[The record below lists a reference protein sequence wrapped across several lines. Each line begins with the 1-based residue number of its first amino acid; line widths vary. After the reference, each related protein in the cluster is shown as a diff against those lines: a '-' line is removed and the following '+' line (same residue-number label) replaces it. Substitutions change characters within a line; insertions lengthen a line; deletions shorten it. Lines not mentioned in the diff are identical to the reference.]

1 MISLS
6 SRMAWR
12 EIRAGWRHF
21 LFFLVCIAVGVGAL
35 VTVSV
40 FATNVEQ
47 TIAREARSL
56 MGGDIEVR
64 LSRPISAEGHGVLDS
79 LAERGIAVT
88 HASELIA
95 MAAVQAPA
103 GVPQQGQ
110 TSQVVE
116 LKAVEPTYPLYGVV
130 TVEPDHPLHGYL
142 GITSCGT
149 ISCHGAVVQESLLI
163 RLGLRLGQHLRIGD
177 ELFTVT
183 GLLRKEPDRM
193 ANAFSLGPRVM
204 ISQDGLAAARLIK
217 LGSRVRERYLLR
229 IPPGSG
235 VMPLVHELR
244 GRLVKDQARVSSS
257 QDAQPQLKRF
267 LDQMGRYL
275 GLVGLTALFVGGIGV
290 ATTVH
295 AFMREKVTTIAIM
308 KTLGAT
314 TAVIIGIYLRQV
326 LMLALLGSLLGT
338 AVGLSMQQVMPG
350 LVKTAFAIDLLEQID
365 FSSTVSWASL
375 MVVVK
380 GVVLGLLTAVLFTLW
395 PLLRVREIRP
405 VVILRRDLAT
415 MRNVQEARHR
425 NRSAGGWRSC
435 GQSHD
440 GISIAAAAVIA
451 LGLGLLAV
459 WQAGSWAV
467 GLLYA
472 AGLLAAVLILL
483 GSAGVFVSLV
493 RLMPRPRSLP
503 MRQALGN
510 LHRPGSQATGI
521 MVAIGLALMVTATV
535 SILERALVEQVITN
549 RPNEAP
555 TFFFIDIQ
563 PDQREGVLN
572 LIHSQTGAL
581 DLDAIPLVRSRL
593 ASVNGQMVKA
603 EEDPASSAAD
613 REERRKNWYLTR
625 EYVLT
630 FSETLPTGNELTKGT
645 WWPHGFA
652 PGRPL
657 VSIEEEAARHLEL
670 DVGSTIELEIQG
682 AVVSAEVSS
691 IRKVEWG
698 NFTTNFYI
706 ILSPGSLEGA
716 PFTYV
721 ATARVRP
728 EQEVPLQQAMVAA
741 FPNVTAINIG
751 DVLDSFTAML
761 DRLAL
766 AIRAVALFSVLSGA
780 VVMGAALSATRYRR
794 LYESVVLKALG
805 ATRGLLLQ
813 SFASEYV
820 LLGLAAGLI
829 GVVLANVL
837 AWGVLRF
844 LFELEWSF
852 HPAVAAL
859 SLASTIGLTLAVGFV
874 STFRLLGQR
883 PLPVL
888 RHE

>member
-1 MISLS
+1 MMGFS

-12 EIRAGWRHF
+12 ETRAGWRHF

-40 FATNVEQ
+40 FAANVER
-47 TIAREARSL
+47 TITREARSL

-64 LSRPISAEGHGVLDS
+64 LSRPITVEGRQVLDS

-95 MAAVQAPA
+95 MAAVQATADLPR
-103 GVPQQGQ
+103 PSQM
-110 TSQVVE
+110 SQVVE
-116 LKAVEPTYPLYGVV
+116 LKAVEPTYPLYGQVGLD
-130 TVEPDHPLHGYL
+130 PDRPLHDL
-142 GITSCGT
+142 LAVASCGT
-149 ISCHGAVVQESLLI
+149 MSCHGAVVQESLLI
-163 RLGLRLGQHLRIGD
+163 RLGLRPGQHLKIGE
-177 ELFTVT
+177 ELFAIT

-204 ISQDGLAAARLIK
+204 ISQEGLAAAGLVK
-217 LGSRVRERYLLR
+217 PGSRVRERYLLR
-229 IPPGSG
+229 IPPGSA

-244 GRLVKDQARVSSS
+244 GRLDKDQARVSSS

-295 AFMREKVTTIAIM
+295 AFMREKMATIAIM

-326 LMLALLGSLLGT
+326 LLLALLGSLLGA
-338 AVGLSMQQVMPG
+338 AVGLGLQQVMPG

-365 FSSTVSWASL
+365 FGARVSWPSL
-375 MVVVK
+375 VVVVK
-380 GVVLGLLTAVLFTLW
+380 GIVLGLLTAILFTIW

-405 VVILRRDLAT
+405 VVILRRDLAA
-415 MRNVQEARHR
+415 MKQVQEAGHR
-425 NRSAGGWRSC
+425 GGLVGGW
-435 GQSHD
+435 GAYD
-440 GISIAAAAVIA
+440 GVSIAAAAVIA

-459 WQAGSWAV
+459 WQAGSWTV

-472 AGLLAAVLILL
+472 MGLLAAVLVLL
-483 GSAGVFVSLV
+483 GSARVLISLV
-493 RLMPRPRSLP
+493 RRMPRPRSLP
-503 MRQALGN
+503 LRQALGN
-510 LHRPGSQATGI
+510 LHRPGSQTIGI

-535 SILERALVEQVITN
+535 SILERALVEQVVTN
-549 RPNEAP
+549 RPDDAP

-563 PDQREGVLN
+563 PDQREGVLD
-572 LIHSQTGAL
+572 LIHRQTGTL

-593 ASVNGQMVKA
+593 ASVNGQPVKA
-603 EEDPASSAAD
+603 EEDAGASPAD

-630 FSETLPTGNELTKGT
+630 FAEALPKGNELIKGT
-645 WWPHGFA
+645 WWPAGLV
-652 PGRPL
+652 PEKPL
-657 VSIEEEAARHLEL
+657 ISIEEEAAKYLEL
-670 DVGSTIELEIQG
+670 DVGSTVELEIQG
-682 AVVSAEVSS
+682 AVVAAEVSS

-698 NFTTNFYI
+698 NFTTNFYM

-728 EQEVPLQQAMVAA
+728 EQEVPLQQAMVRA

-794 LYESVVLKALG
+794 LYESVVFKALG
-805 ATRGLLLQ
+805 ATRGLLLR
-813 SFASEYV
+813 SFASEYA

-829 GVVLANVL
+829 GLVLANVL
-837 AWGVLRF
+837 SWGVLRF
-844 LFELEWSF
+844 LFELAWSF
-852 HPAVAAL
+852 HPAVVGL
-859 SLASTIGLTLAVGFV
+859 SLASTVGLTLAVGFV

>member
-1 MISLS
+1 MMGFS

-12 EIRAGWRHF
+12 ETRAGWRHF

-40 FATNVEQ
+40 FAANVER
-47 TIAREARSL
+47 TITREARSL

-64 LSRPISAEGHGVLDS
+64 LSRPITVEGRQVLDS

-95 MAAVQAPA
+95 MAAVQATADLPR
-103 GVPQQGQ
+103 PSQM
-110 TSQVVE
+110 SQVVE
-116 LKAVEPTYPLYGVV
+116 LKAVEPTYPLYGQVGLD
-130 TVEPDHPLHGYL
+130 PDRPLHDL
-142 GITSCGT
+142 LAVASCGT
-149 ISCHGAVVQESLLI
+149 MSCHGAVVQESLLI
-163 RLGLRLGQHLRIGD
+163 RLGLRPGQHLKIGE
-177 ELFTVT
+177 ELFAIT

-204 ISQDGLAAARLIK
+204 ISQEGLAAAGLVK
-217 LGSRVRERYLLR
+217 PGSRVRERYLLR
-229 IPPGSG
+229 IPPGSA

-244 GRLVKDQARVSSS
+244 GRLDKDQARVSSS

-295 AFMREKVTTIAIM
+295 AFMREKMATIAIM

-326 LMLALLGSLLGT
+326 LLLALLGSLLGA
-338 AVGLSMQQVMPG
+338 AVGLGLQQVMPG
-350 LVKTAFAIDLLEQID
+350 FVKTAFAIDLLEQID
-365 FSSTVSWASL
+365 FGATVSWSSL
-375 MVVVK
+375 LVVVK
-380 GVVLGLLTAVLFTLW
+380 GIVLGLLTAILFTIW

-405 VVILRRDLAT
+405 VVILRRDLAA
-415 MRNVQEARHR
+415 MKQVQEAGHR
-425 NRSAGGWRSC
+425 GGLVGGW
-435 GQSHD
+435 GAYD
-440 GISIAAAAVIA
+440 GVSIAAAAVIA

-459 WQAGSWAV
+459 WQAGSWTV

-472 AGLLAAVLILL
+472 MGLLAAVLVLL
-483 GSAGVFVSLV
+483 GSARVLISLV
-493 RLMPRPRSLP
+493 RRMPRPRSLP
-503 MRQALGN
+503 LRQALGN
-510 LHRPGSQATGI
+510 LHRPGSQTIGI

-535 SILERALVEQVITN
+535 SILERALVEQVVTN
-549 RPNEAP
+549 RPDDAP

-563 PDQREGVLN
+563 PDQREGVLD
-572 LIHSQTGAL
+572 LIHRQTGTL

-593 ASVNGQMVKA
+593 ASVNGQPVKA
-603 EEDPASSAAD
+603 EEDAGASPAD

-630 FSETLPTGNELTKGT
+630 FAEALPKGNELIKGT
-645 WWPHGFA
+645 WWPAGLV
-652 PGRPL
+652 PEKPL
-657 VSIEEEAARHLEL
+657 ISIEEEAAKYLEL
-670 DVGSTIELEIQG
+670 DVGSTVEMEIQG
-682 AVVSAEVSS
+682 AVVAAEVSS

-698 NFTTNFYI
+698 NFTTNFYM

-728 EQEVPLQQAMVAA
+728 EQEVPLQQAMVRA

-761 DRLAL
+761 DRLAM

-794 LYESVVLKALG
+794 LYESVVFKALG
-805 ATRGLLLQ
+805 ATRGLLLR
-813 SFASEYV
+813 SFASEYA

-837 AWGVLRF
+837 SWGVLRF
-844 LFELEWSF
+844 LFELAWSF
-852 HPAVAAL
+852 HPAVVGL
-859 SLASTIGLTLAVGFV
+859 SLASTVGLTLAVGFV

>member
-6 SRMAWR
+6 TRMAWR
-12 EIRAGWRHF
+12 ETSAGWRHF

-40 FATNVEQ
+40 FAANVER
-47 TIAREARSL
+47 TITREARSL

-64 LSRPISAEGHGVLDS
+64 LSRPISDEGRAVLAS
-79 LAERGIAVT
+79 LAERGIALT

-95 MAAVQAPA
+95 MAAVQPTAE
-103 GVPQQGQ
+103 GLQVDQR
-110 TSQVVE
+110 SQVVE
-116 LKAVEPTYPLYGVV
+116 LKAVEPAYPIYGQVRL
-130 TVEPDHPLHGYL
+130 EPDRPLHEL
-142 GITSCGT
+142 LMTASCGN
-149 ISCHGAVVQESLLI
+149 IPCHGAVVQESLLI
-163 RLGLRLGQHLRIGD
+163 RLGLRLGQHLKIGE
-177 ELFTVT
+177 ELFAIT

-204 ISQDGLAAARLIK
+204 ISQEGLAAAGLIK
-217 LGSRVRERYLLR
+217 PGSRVRERYLLR
-229 IPPGSG
+229 IPPGSA

-244 GRLVKDQARVSSS
+244 GRLEREQPRVSSS

-295 AFMREKVTTIAIM
+295 AFMREKMTTIAVM

-314 TAVIIGIYLRQV
+314 TGVIIGIYLRQV
-326 LMLALLGSLLGT
+326 LLLALLGSLFGA
-338 AVGLSMQQVMPG
+338 AVGLGLQPILPQ
-350 LVKTAFAIDLLEQID
+350 LVKTAFSIDLLDQID
-365 FSSTVSWASL
+365 FGSTVSWSSL
-375 MVVVK
+375 VVVLK
-380 GVVLGLLTAVLFTLW
+380 GIVLGLLTAILFTVW

-405 VVILRRDLAT
+405 VVILRRDLT
-415 MRNVQEARHR
+415 VMKQIQEAGHLVGSVGARGAFA
-425 NRSAGGWRSC
+425 S
-435 GQSHD
+435 D

-451 LGLGLLAV
+451 LGLGVLAV
-459 WQAGSWAV
+459 WQAGSWTV

-472 AGLLAAVLILL
+472 VGLLTAVLVLL
-483 GSAGVFVSLV
+483 GSARVLMSLV
-493 RLMPRPRSLP
+493 RRMPRPRSLAV
-503 MRQALGN
+503 RQALGN

-521 MVAIGLALMVTATV
+521 MVAIGLALMVTSTV
-535 SILERALVEQVITN
+535 SILERALVQQVVTN
-549 RPNEAP
+549 RPDDAP

-572 LIHSQTGAL
+572 LIHRQTGAL
-581 DLDAIPLVRSRL
+581 GIEAMPLVRSRL
-593 ASVNGQMVKA
+593 ASVNGQAVKVV
-603 EEDPASSAAD
+603 EDPGTSPAD
-613 REERRKNWYLTR
+613 REDRRKVWYLTR

-630 FSETLPTGNELTKGT
+630 FSETLPKGNELIKGT
-645 WWPHGFA
+645 WWPPGVA
-652 PGRPL
+652 PDRPL
-657 VSIEEEAARHLEL
+657 ISIEEEAARHLEL
-670 DVGSTIELEIQG
+670 DVGSTVGLDIQG
-682 AVVSAEVSS
+682 SVVEAQVSS
-691 IRKVEWG
+691 IRRVEWG
-698 NFTTNFYI
+698 NFTTNFYM

-721 ATARVRP
+721 ATARVEPDR
-728 EQEVPLQQAMVAA
+728 EVPLQQSMVQT

-751 DVLDSFTAML
+751 DVLDSFTVML

-766 AIRAVALFSVLSGA
+766 AIRAVALFSILSGT

-794 LYESVVLKALG
+794 LYESVVFKALG
-805 ATRGLLLQ
+805 ATRGLLLRA
-813 SFASEYV
+813 FASEYA

-829 GVVLANVL
+829 GLALANAL

-852 HPAVAAL
+852 HPAVAAV
-859 SLASTIGLTLAVGFV
+859 SLASTVGLTLAVGFV
-874 STFRLLGQR
+874 GTFRLLGQR

-888 RHE
+888 RRE

>member
-1 MISLS
+1 MMGFS

-12 EIRAGWRHF
+12 ETRAGWRHF

-40 FATNVEQ
+40 FAANVER
-47 TIAREARSL
+47 TITREARSL

-64 LSRPISAEGHGVLDS
+64 LSRPISVEGRQVLES

-95 MAAVQAPA
+95 MAAVQATADLPR
-103 GVPQQGQ
+103 PSQM
-110 TSQVVE
+110 SQVVE
-116 LKAVEPTYPLYGVV
+116 LKAVEPTYPLYGQVGLD
-130 TVEPDHPLHGYL
+130 PDRPLHDL
-142 GITSCGT
+142 LAAASCGAM
-149 ISCHGAVVQESLLI
+149 SCHGAVVQESLLI
-163 RLGLRLGQHLRIGD
+163 RLGLRPGQHLKIGE
-177 ELFTVT
+177 ELFAIT

-204 ISQDGLAAARLIK
+204 ISQEGLAAAGLIK
-217 LGSRVRERYLLR
+217 PGSRVRERYLMR
-229 IPPGSG
+229 IPPGSA

-244 GRLVKDQARVSSS
+244 GRLDKDQARVSSS
-257 QDAQPQLKRF
+257 HDAQPQLKRF

-295 AFMREKVTTIAIM
+295 AFMREKMATIAIM

-326 LMLALLGSLLGT
+326 LLLALLGSLLGA
-338 AVGLSMQQVMPG
+338 AVGLGLQQVMPG

-365 FSSTVSWASL
+365 FGATVSWPSL
-375 MVVVK
+375 LVVVK
-380 GVVLGLLTAVLFTLW
+380 GIVLGLLTAILFTLW

-405 VVILRRDLAT
+405 VVILRRDLAA
-415 MRNVQEARHR
+415 MKQAQEAGHR
-425 NRSAGGWRSC
+425 SGLVGGRGSY
-435 GQSHD
+435 D
-440 GISIAAAAVIA
+440 GISIAAATVTA

-459 WQAGSWAV
+459 WQAGSWTV

-472 AGLLAAVLILL
+472 MGLLAAVLILL
-483 GSAGVFVSLV
+483 GSARVLISLV
-493 RLMPRPRSLP
+493 RRMPRPRSLP
-503 MRQALGN
+503 LRQALGN
-510 LHRPGSQATGI
+510 LHRPGSQTTGI
-521 MVAIGLALMVTATV
+521 MVAIGRALMVTATV
-535 SILERALVEQVITN
+535 SILERALVEQVVTN
-549 RPNEAP
+549 RPDDAP

-563 PDQREGVLN
+563 PDQREGVLS
-572 LIHSQTGAL
+572 LIHRQTGAL

-593 ASVNGQMVKA
+593 ASVNGQPVKA
-603 EEDPASSAAD
+603 EEDAGASPAD
-613 REERRKNWYLTR
+613 RDERRKNWYLTR
-625 EYVLT
+625 EYVLS
-630 FSETLPTGNELTKGT
+630 FAEALPKGNELIKGT
-645 WWPHGFA
+645 WWPAGLV
-652 PGRPL
+652 PEKPL
-657 VSIEEEAARHLEL
+657 ISIEEEAAKYLEL
-670 DVGSTIELEIQG
+670 DVGSTVELEIQG
-682 AVVSAEVSS
+682 AVVAAEVSS

-698 NFTTNFYI
+698 NFTTNFYM
-706 ILSPGSLEGA
+706 ILSPGSIEGA

-728 EQEVPLQQAMVAA
+728 DQEVPLQQAMVRA

-794 LYESVVLKALG
+794 LYESVVFKALG
-805 ATRGLLLQ
+805 ATRGLLLR
-813 SFASEYV
+813 SFASEYA

-829 GVVLANVL
+829 GLVLANVL

-844 LFELEWSF
+844 LFELDWSF
-852 HPAVAAL
+852 HPAVVGL
-859 SLASTIGLTLAVGFV
+859 SLASTVGLTLAVGFV